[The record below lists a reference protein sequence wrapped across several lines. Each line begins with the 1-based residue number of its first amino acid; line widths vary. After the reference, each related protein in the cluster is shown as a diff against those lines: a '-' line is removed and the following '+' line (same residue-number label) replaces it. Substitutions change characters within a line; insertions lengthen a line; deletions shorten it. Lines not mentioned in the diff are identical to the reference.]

1 MGVMR
6 RGIES
11 TFSSLFLFEM
21 TDKEKFDAVR
31 FLMNDVEQKHKE
43 ATEAI
48 VSLDSAIAALR
59 WSFDSYFP
67 ENSDCPF

>member
-1 MGVMR
+1 
-6 RGIES
+6 
-11 TFSSLFLFEM
+11 M

-48 VSLDSAIAALR
+48 ASLDSAVAAMR
-59 WSFDSYFP
+59 WAFDSYFP
-67 ENSDCPF
+67 DNSDCPF

>member
-1 MGVMR
+1 
-6 RGIES
+6 
-11 TFSSLFLFEM
+11 M

-48 VSLDSAIAALR
+48 ASLDSAVASLR
-59 WSFDSYFP
+59 WAFDSYFP
-67 ENSDCPF
+67 DNSDCPF